1 MEKKLFFLEWK
12 NGFLQINSRVKKVVK
27 QNLCFKKTEMSNKLT
42 WKESV

>member
-12 NGFLQINSRVKKVVK
+12 NGFPQINSRVKKVVK
-27 QNLCFKKTEMSNKLT
+27 QNLCFKKTDMSNKLT

>member
-12 NGFLQINSRVKKVVK
+12 NGFCQINSRVKKVVK